1 MRLATVSSAHKPAP
15 GARLTSNAL
24 DFWLLGGASIV
35 LWALMFLLDGQG
47 RQSWAVD
54 RQFQNLVALSGSLAL
69 VGNYPHFMA
78 SYKIA
83 YSQGPSFI
91 GTNWVQLIAVPLSLL
106 AAIAASYLLFNTHA
120 DGGSLAGLNA
130 GLTSIGL
137 TTSIGLN
144 PSMGKELMGLMIQFM
159 FFTVGWH
166 YAKQTYGC
174 MRVMAHFNGYTMSA
188 SQWRLIKISLFSV
201 WFCSFAWAN
210 TGNTTADLHG
220 IQYASIGLPNWV
232 NALALT
238 LFVYCAVAS
247 VLTFRGIHQETGRLP
262 SATMLVAPVA
272 FVLWWLPP
280 LVQMDFYLW
289 IVPFFH
295 SIQYLAF
302 VYRLEQ
308 GQIADKHPQ
317 SESLVG
323 GLVALALIL
332 AGFTAFELVPNAL
345 DTVLGTQDS
354 LGVWFFFAATVLF
367 INVHHYFIDNVIWR
381 FQNPRIRKHLLG

>member
-1 MRLATVSSAHKPAP
+1 M
-15 GARLTSNAL
+15 

-35 LWALMFLLDGQG
+35 LWTFMFLLEGQG
-47 RQSWAVD
+47 RQSSAVD

-83 YSQGPSFI
+83 YSQGVSFI
-91 GTNWVQLIAVPLSLL
+91 EKNWLQLIAIPLALL
-106 AAIAASYLLFNTHA
+106 ATITASYLLFNTHVP
-120 DGGSLAGLNA
+120 GGSFPVLNASLTGLGLN
-130 GLTSIGL
+130 
-137 TTSIGLN
+137 TSIGLN
-144 PSMGKELMGLMIQFM
+144 PSMGKELMGLMLQFM

-174 MRVMAHFNGYTMSA
+174 MRVMAHFNAYTMSL
-188 SQWRLIKISLFSV
+188 SQWRLVKISLFSV

-210 TGNTTADLHG
+210 TGDKTDEIHG
-220 IQYASIGLPNWV
+220 MFYASLGLPNWM
-232 NALALT
+232 NGLALT
-238 LFVYCAVAS
+238 LFVYCTVATL
-247 VLTFRGIHQETGRLP
+247 LTFREVHKKSGKLP
-262 SATMLVAPVA
+262 SANMLVAPVA

-308 GQIADKHPQ
+308 QQIVEKHPQ
-317 SESLVG
+317 SESLIG
-323 GLVALALIL
+323 GLVMLGLIL

-345 DTVLGTQDS
+345 DNLLGTQEA

-381 FQNPRIRKHLLG
+381 FQNPRIRTHLLG